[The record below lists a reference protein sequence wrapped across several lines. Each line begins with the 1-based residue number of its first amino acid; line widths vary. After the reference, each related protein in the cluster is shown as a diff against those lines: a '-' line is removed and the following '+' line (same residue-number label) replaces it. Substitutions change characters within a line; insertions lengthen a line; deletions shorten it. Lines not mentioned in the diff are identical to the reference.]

1 MINSIILLHNG
12 EHYEKFSSELKGINP
27 AVEIILLNDLASL
40 IALPH
45 SLLDRSR
52 LIAYLSGVIVPLS
65 IIKKLNT
72 VLITFTQDP
81 QFDQVTLHWKWRS
94 MKVTKSTERPFMK
107 WMNWWILEK

>member
-12 EHYEKFSSELKGINP
+12 EYYDRFSAELKSINP

-45 SLLDRSR
+45 SLLERSR

-65 IIKKLNT
+65 IIKRLKY
-72 VLITFTQDP
+72 I
-81 QFDQVTLHWKWRS
+81 
-94 MKVTKSTERPFMK
+94 
-107 WMNWWILEK
+107 